1 MVKTN
6 QKSSIGVTQKLDRR
20 VKQISEAALVT
31 LVNYDWLGNVREL
44 KNIIERLA
52 ILTPAE
58 QILLEDIPLLPTK
71 GN

>member
-1 MVKTN
+1 M
-6 QKSSIGVTQKLDRR
+6 
-20 VKQISEAALVT
+20 VT